1 MDTSEFKP
9 GGNPALTTIL
19 SKNVPSCL
27 MLQGQEKALAEWAV
41 SPDEDLTF
49 ISKGRS
55 GIFSP
60 SMD

>member
-1 MDTSEFKP
+1 
-9 GGNPALTTIL
+9 
-19 SKNVPSCL
+19 

-49 ISKGRS
+49 INKGRS

-60 SMD
+60 SMDWFQVPACPGQPHDQYMVQELI